1 MRTLAALIFDCDG
14 VLVDTERDG
23 HRVAFN
29 RAFAEEGVAAQW
41 SVERYAELL
50 SVAGGKE
57 RMIRHFDETGWPAA
71 VADRETL
78 IKALHKRKTDLFMEL
93 IEAGSLPLRPGVA
106 RLVDEAIAAN
116 LRLAVCSTSNERAVT
131 ALVKV
136 MLGEDRARHI
146 AIFAGDVVA
155 AKKPDPAIYNLAA
168 RTLALDPGRCVVV
181 EDSHIGLTAAKAA
194 GMSCIVTRSAFT
206 AEEDFRLADIV
217 VPDLEVGIGLTQCR
231 ALVARSV

>member
-1 MRTLAALIFDCDG
+1 
-14 VLVDTERDG
+14 
-23 HRVAFN
+23 
-29 RAFAEEGVAAQW
+29 
-41 SVERYAELL
+41 
-50 SVAGGKE
+50 
-57 RMIRHFDETGWPAA
+57 
-71 VADRETL
+71 
-78 IKALHKRKTDLFMEL
+78 MEL